1 MVEGLCVGE
10 AILGET
16 DRCGCGE
23 GCGIASVVGARR
35 RGINRQDSYVCIW
48 SKTRKSQS
56 DSMSIY
62 RMGTRRSYGWLSSLL
77 QNGQKRE
84 RERITA
90 CQARCGGRGYAT
102 ALAAQLEQDG
112 PFRWWRATW
121 RKIWPRVVQSIDG
134 LARAEGR
141 ETRRRDDQPGSVCLC
156 CPLRGEFGKTRV
168 M

>member
-23 GCGIASVVGARR
+23 GCGIAGVVGARR

-84 RERITA
+84 REDHSLPSKMWRSGIRNCIGCAVGAGWTVQVVEGDMEEDLA
-90 CQARCGGRGYAT
+90 KGRPV
-102 ALAAQLEQDG
+102 D
-112 PFRWWRATW
+112 RW
-121 RKIWPRVVQSIDG
+121 
-134 LARAEGR
+134 
-141 ETRRRDDQPGSVCLC
+141 PGES
-156 CPLRGEFGKTRV
+156 
-168 M
+168 